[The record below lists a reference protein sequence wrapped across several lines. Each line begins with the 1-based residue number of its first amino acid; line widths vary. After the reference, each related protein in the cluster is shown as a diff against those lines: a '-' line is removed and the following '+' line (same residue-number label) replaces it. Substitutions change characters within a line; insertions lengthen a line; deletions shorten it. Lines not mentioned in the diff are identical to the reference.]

1 MSLLRHPLWLLVPA
15 CIGVWTL
22 VGVVS
27 VPALAPLVAV
37 GEQRYSM
44 NALQR
49 RQIFVEIAGHENRW
63 RGYGAR
69 KFPEAP
75 WSAEDDYH
83 WHVQAHIER
92 TLARRHKL
100 PSSHIWA
107 LYDEAVH
114 DRWPHVGIPAGAGF
128 VHPHFLAAS
137 ATLTTTPTTA
147 APTAALRAAVVPLRP
162 RQH

>member
-1 MSLLRHPLWLLVPA
+1 MSLLRRRVWLLVPA
-15 CIGVWTL
+15 CIGIWTL
-22 VGVVS
+22 TSVLS
-27 VPALAPLVAV
+27 VPAPAPLVTV
-37 GEQRYSM
+37 GEQRYGM

-49 RQIFVEIAGHENRW
+49 RQIFVEIASNERRW

-69 KFPEAP
+69 KFPKAP

-114 DRWPHVGIPAGAGF
+114 DRWRLDVGSLTGPPANDRVARPIGLPAD
-128 VHPHFLAAS
+128 A
-137 ATLTTTPTTA
+137 TPTT
-147 APTAALRAAVVPLRP
+147 ALRAAVVPLRP
-162 RQH
+162 RQR